1 MKKDLF
7 VVVLNKFDVNEVSI
21 WSFKKHA
28 FVDRLFTLRT
38 VQKKFTN
45 NKLCRYYRRG
55 LRL

>member
-21 WSFKKHA
+21 WSFKKRA
-28 FVDRLFTLRT
+28 FVDRLFTLRI